1 MSTIRRTVILLGC
14 IGFVILFALQYVIA
28 LAATPLIA
36 AVGIIVGLII
46 AKWLPWSWYGR
57 QFAAGVRGGLVA
69 CGLAAA
75 GMFLSS
81 VATGTQSVETLAER
95 SHLSDVGLA
104 KLVNGFG
111 ELAWFMPCLAL
122 TAFFTLG
129 GILLAGVVTQIF
141 GWSKSVR
148 TVRVIRE
155 AHNSASLLHRSQ
167 TWGPA
172 SSSSPAV
179 GGYWNSILP
188 SAGPASHPG
197 LLATGT
203 TGTMGAARHRPQA
216 HMPVSA
222 GASSRARAKWDEQL
236 EQEPVYLAPLPPE
249 DIEAPEPLA
258 PLPTPDPDPAPIP
271 PRRSNSGAY
280 PVQFAMT
287 DDLRDALD
295 RWDSEPE
302 HPEGDQPEINLPEV
316 DQAEAAQPQ
325 ADSDDVAAVP
335 SKTGATKKTPTS
347 RAKTPSKRTP
357 KASAYLNSDP
367 PAAPRRSR
375 KKQDTRDWLC

>member
-1 MSTIRRTVILLGC
+1 VLGC
-14 IGFVILFALQYVIA
+14 VGFVILFALQYVVG

-36 AVGIIVGLII
+36 AVGIIAGLVI

-75 GMFLSS
+75 GMFLSA

-95 SHLSDVGLA
+95 SHLSDIGLTQ
-104 KLVNGFG
+104 LVNGFG
-111 ELAWFMPCLAL
+111 DLAWFMPCLAL
-122 TAFFTLG
+122 TAFFTVS
-129 GILLAGVVTQIF
+129 GILLAGVVTQVF
-141 GWSKSVR
+141 GWSKNVR

-167 TWGPA
+167 TWAPASNNGPA
-172 SSSSPAV
+172 A
-179 GGYWNSILP
+179 GAYWNSILP

-203 TGTMGAARHRPQA
+203 TGTNRHRAQG

-236 EQEPVYLAPLPPE
+236 EQAPVYLAPLPPE
-249 DIEAPEPLA
+249 DFEAPEPLA
-258 PLPTPDPDPAPIP
+258 PLTTTEPEPIP

-287 DDLRDALD
+287 DDLRNALD

-302 HPEGDQPEINLPEV
+302 QPEV
-316 DQAEAAQPQ
+316 DQPDAEQPEVDQ
-325 ADSDDVAAVP
+325 PDAVQTDTERPELETDGVAAAP
-335 SKTGATKKTPTS
+335 GKTSTTKKTPTS

-367 PAAPRRSR
+367 APAPRRSR

>member
-1 MSTIRRTVILLGC
+1 MRTIRRTVILLGC

-36 AVGIIVGLII
+36 VVGIIVGLVA
-46 AKWLPWSWYGR
+46 AKWLPWTWYGR
-57 QFAAGVRGGLVA
+57 QFAAGVRGGIVA

-81 VATGTQSVETLAER
+81 IATGTQSVETLAER
-95 SHLSDVGLA
+95 SHLADIGLA
-104 KLVNGFG
+104 QLVSGFG
-111 ELAWFMPCLAL
+111 EFAWFMPYLAL
-122 TAFFTLG
+122 TAFFTIG
-129 GILLAGVVTQIF
+129 GILLAGVVAQIF
-141 GWSKSVR
+141 GWSKNVR

-167 TWGPA
+167 TWAPVSNNGP
-172 SSSSPAV
+172 SV

-188 SAGPASHPG
+188 TASPASHPG

-203 TGTMGAARHRPQA
+203 TGASRHRPHPPMHLA
-216 HMPVSA
+216 A
-222 GASSRARAKWDEQL
+222 GASSRARAMQDDQID
-236 EQEPVYLAPLPPE
+236 QEPMYLAPLPPQDVE
-249 DIEAPEPLA
+249 EPEPLA
-258 PLPTPDPDPAPIP
+258 PLPTPDPEPIP

-295 RWDSEPE
+295 RWDSNPE
-302 HPEGDQPEINLPEV
+302 NSEAEQYEADQS
-316 DQAEAAQPQ
+316 EAAQ
-325 ADSDDVAAVP
+325 AESASDEVAAAP
-335 SKTGATKKTPTS
+335 SKTSATKKTPTS

-367 PAAPRRSR
+367 STPPRRSR

>member
-1 MSTIRRTVILLGC
+1 MRTIRRTIILLGC

-36 AVGIIVGLII
+36 AVGIIAGLAI

-69 CGLAAA
+69 CVLAAA

-81 VATGTQSVETLAER
+81 VAIGTQSVETLAER
-95 SHLSDVGLA
+95 SHLSDIGLA
-104 KLVNGFG
+104 QLVNGFG
-111 ELAWFMPCLAL
+111 ELAWFMPSLAL
-122 TAFFTLG
+122 TAFFTIAG
-129 GILLAGVVTQIF
+129 VLLAGVVTQLF
-141 GWSKSVR
+141 GWSKNVR

-167 TWGPA
+167 TWAPA
-172 SSSSPAV
+172 SNNSPSAA
-179 GGYWNSILP
+179 GYWNSILP
-188 SAGPASHPG
+188 SVGPASHPG

-203 TGTMGAARHRPQA
+203 TGAARHRPLA
-216 HMPVSA
+216 NMPVSA
-222 GASSRARAKWDEQL
+222 GASSRARARWDEQL
-236 EQEPVYLAPLPPE
+236 EQEPAYLAPLPPE
-249 DIEAPEPLA
+249 DVEAPEPLA
-258 PLPTPDPDPAPIP
+258 PLPTAEPESEPIP
-271 PRRSNSGAY
+271 PRRFNSGAY

-295 RWDSEPE
+295 RWDSEPGR
-302 HPEGDQPEINLPEV
+302 PEGDQPEVNLPEV
-316 DQAEAAQPQ
+316 GQPDAMQPEAESDGAA
-325 ADSDDVAAVP
+325 AAP
-335 SKTGATKKTPTS
+335 SKTSATKKTPTS

-375 KKQDTRDWLC
+375 KKQVTRDWLC

>member
-1 MSTIRRTVILLGC
+1 MRTIRRTVILLGC
-14 IGFVILFALQYVIA
+14 IGFVTLFALQYVIA

-36 AVGIIVGLII
+36 VVGIIAGLLI
-46 AKWLPWSWYGR
+46 AKWLPWLWYGR
-57 QFAAGVRGGLVA
+57 QFAAGVRGGLVV

-95 SHLSDVGLA
+95 SHLSDIGLA
-104 KLVNGFG
+104 QLVNGFG
-111 ELAWFMPCLAL
+111 ELAWFMPSLAL
-122 TAFFTLG
+122 TAFFTVG
-129 GILLAGVVTQIF
+129 GILLAGLVTQLF
-141 GWSKSVR
+141 GWSKNVR

-167 TWGPA
+167 TWAPA
-172 SSSSPAV
+172 SNNSPSA

-188 SAGPASHPG
+188 SVGPASHPG

-203 TGTMGAARHRPQA
+203 TGVATHRPHA

-236 EQEPVYLAPLPPE
+236 EQEPAYLAPLPPD
-249 DIEAPEPLA
+249 DIDASEPLV
-258 PLPTPDPDPAPIP
+258 PLPTSEPESEPIP
-271 PRRSNSGAY
+271 PRRFNSGAY

-302 HPEGDQPEINLPEV
+302 HPEGDQPEVNLPEV
-316 DQAEAAQPQ
+316 DLAEAVQPE
-325 ADSDDVAAVP
+325 ADSDDVAAAP
-335 SKTGATKKTPTS
+335 GKTSASKKTPTS

-357 KASAYLNSDP
+357 KASAYLNSDT

>member
-1 MSTIRRTVILLGC
+1 MRTIRRTVILLGC

-36 AVGIIVGLII
+36 VVGIIAGLAI
-46 AKWLPWSWYGR
+46 AKWLPWAWYGR

-81 VATGTQSVETLAER
+81 VATGTRSVETLAER
-95 SHLSDVGLA
+95 SHLSGIGLA
-104 KLVNGFG
+104 QLVNGFG
-111 ELAWFMPCLAL
+111 ELAWFMPYLAL
-122 TAFFTLG
+122 TAFFTVG
-129 GILLAGVVTQIF
+129 GILLAGVVSQIF
-141 GWSKSVR
+141 GWSKNVR

-167 TWGPA
+167 TWAPA
-172 SSSSPAV
+172 SNNVPSG

-188 SAGPASHPG
+188 SASPASNPG

-203 TGTMGAARHRPQA
+203 TGASRRRPQPHPHP
-216 HMPVSA
+216 HMPVAA
-222 GASSRARAKWDEQL
+222 GPSSRARAWQDEPFD
-236 EQEPVYLAPLPPE
+236 QEPSYLAPLPPQ
-249 DIEAPEPLA
+249 DSDAPEPIV
-258 PLPTPDPDPAPIP
+258 PLSTPESIP

-295 RWDSEPE
+295 RWDSNPENPEAEQPEADDLDADKSESEHAEPE
-302 HPEGDQPEINLPEV
+302 PDEV
-316 DQAEAAQPQ
+316 
-325 ADSDDVAAVP
+325 VAAS
-335 SKTGATKKTPTS
+335 SKTTATKKTPTS

-357 KASAYLNSDP
+357 KASAYLNSEP
-367 PAAPRRSR
+367 SPAPRRSR

>member
-1 MSTIRRTVILLGC
+1 MRTIRRTVILLGC
-14 IGFVILFALQYVIA
+14 TGFVILFALQYVIA

-36 AVGIIVGLII
+36 AVGIIAGLLI

-57 QFAAGVRGGLVA
+57 QFAAGVRGGLVV

-75 GMFLSS
+75 GMVLSS

-95 SHLSDVGLA
+95 SHLSDIGLA
-104 KLVNGFG
+104 QLVNSFG

-122 TAFFTLG
+122 TAFFTIG
-129 GILLAGVVTQIF
+129 GILLAGVVTQIV
-141 GWSKSVR
+141 GWSKNVR

-172 SSSSPAV
+172 SNSSPAV

-188 SAGPASHPG
+188 SATPASHPG

-203 TGTMGAARHRPQA
+203 TGTMGAARHRPPA
-216 HMPVSA
+216 HLPVSA
-222 GASSRARAKWDEQL
+222 GASSRGRAKWDEQF

-249 DIEAPEPLA
+249 DVEAPEPLA
-258 PLPTPDPDPAPIP
+258 PLQTSEPESEPIP
-271 PRRSNSGAY
+271 PRRFNSGAY

-287 DDLRDALD
+287 DDLRNALD

-302 HPEGDQPEINLPEV
+302 HPDVDQSEADQSQVLQPE
-316 DQAEAAQPQ
+316 AE
-325 ADSDDVAAVP
+325 SDEVAAVP
-335 SKTGATKKTPTS
+335 GKTSTTKKTPTS

-357 KASAYLNSDP
+357 KASAYLNSDQS
-367 PAAPRRSR
+367 AAPRRSR

>member
-1 MSTIRRTVILLGC
+1 MRTIRRTVILLGC
-14 IGFVILFALQYVIA
+14 IGFVTLFALQYVIA

-36 AVGIIVGLII
+36 AVGIVAGLII
-46 AKWLPWSWYGR
+46 AKWLPWAWYGR

-81 VATGTQSVETLAER
+81 IATGTQSVETLAER
-95 SHLSDVGLA
+95 SRLSDIGLA
-104 KLVNGFG
+104 QLVNGFG

-122 TAFFTLG
+122 TAFFTIG

-141 GWSKSVR
+141 GWSKNVR

-167 TWGPA
+167 TWAPA
-172 SSSSPAV
+172 SNNSPSV

-188 SAGPASHPG
+188 SVGPASHPG

-203 TGTMGAARHRPQA
+203 TGAARHRPHA

-222 GASSRARAKWDEQL
+222 GGSSRARAKWDEQL
-236 EQEPVYLAPLPPE
+236 EQEPVYLAPLPPD

-258 PLPTPDPDPAPIP
+258 PLLTSEPESESEQIP
-271 PRRSNSGAY
+271 PRRFNSGAY

-302 HPEGDQPEINLPEV
+302 HPDVDSLDVNLPEV
-316 DQAEAAQPQ
+316 DQPEAMQPEAEP
-325 ADSDDVAAVP
+325 DDVAAAP
-335 SKTGATKKTPTS
+335 SKTSATKKTPTS

-357 KASAYLNSDP
+357 KASAYLNSDTS
-367 PAAPRRSR
+367 AAPRRSR

>member
-1 MSTIRRTVILLGC
+1 MRTIRRTVILLGC

-36 AVGIIVGLII
+36 AVGIIAGLVI

-69 CGLAAA
+69 CGLAAV

-81 VATGTQSVETLAER
+81 LTTGTQSVETLAER
-95 SHLSDVGLA
+95 SHLSDIGLA
-104 KLVNGFG
+104 QLLNGFG
-111 ELAWFMPCLAL
+111 ELAWFIPSLAL
-122 TAFFTLG
+122 TAFFTVG
-129 GILLAGVVTQIF
+129 GILLAGVLTQIF
-141 GWSKSVR
+141 GWSKNVR

-172 SSSSPAV
+172 SNSSPAA
-179 GGYWNSILP
+179 GSYWNSILP
-188 SAGPASHPG
+188 SVGPVSHPG

-203 TGTMGAARHRPQA
+203 TGAARHRPA
-216 HMPVSA
+216 NMPVSA

-236 EQEPVYLAPLPPE
+236 DQEPAYLAPLPPE
-249 DIEAPEPLA
+249 DVEAPEPLA
-258 PLPTPDPDPAPIP
+258 PLPTPEPEPEPIP
-271 PRRSNSGAY
+271 PRRFNSGAY

-302 HPEGDQPEINLPEV
+302 QPEA
-316 DQAEAAQPQ
+316 DQLETDNSEADQFETVQSEAG
-325 ADSDDVAAVP
+325 SDEVAAAPV
-335 SKTGATKKTPTS
+335 KTSATKKTPTS

-357 KASAYLNSDP
+357 KASAYLNSDT

>member
-1 MSTIRRTVILLGC
+1 MRTIRRTVILLGC

-36 AVGIIVGLII
+36 VVGIIAGLVIS
-46 AKWLPWSWYGR
+46 KWLPWPWYGR

-81 VATGTQSVETLAER
+81 VATGAQSVETLAER
-95 SHLSDVGLA
+95 SHLSDIGLA
-104 KLVNGFG
+104 QLVNGFG

-122 TAFFTLG
+122 TAFFTIG

-141 GWSKSVR
+141 GWSKNVR

-172 SSSSPAV
+172 SNNSPVV
-179 GGYWNSILP
+179 GSYWNSILP

-203 TGTMGAARHRPQA
+203 TGTTGAARHRPHA
-216 HMPVSA
+216 NMPVSA

-236 EQEPVYLAPLPPE
+236 DQEPVYLAPLPPE
-249 DIEAPEPLA
+249 DVEAPEPLA
-258 PLPTPDPDPAPIP
+258 PLSTPEPDPIP
-271 PRRSNSGAY
+271 PRRFNSGAY

-287 DDLRDALD
+287 DDLRNALD

-302 HPEGDQPEINLPEV
+302 QPDLDQPEADHPEAM
-316 DQAEAAQPQ
+316 QPEAE
-325 ADSDDVAAVP
+325 SDEVAATP
-335 SKTGATKKTPTS
+335 IKTSATKKTPTS

-357 KASAYLNSDP
+357 KASAYLNSDT